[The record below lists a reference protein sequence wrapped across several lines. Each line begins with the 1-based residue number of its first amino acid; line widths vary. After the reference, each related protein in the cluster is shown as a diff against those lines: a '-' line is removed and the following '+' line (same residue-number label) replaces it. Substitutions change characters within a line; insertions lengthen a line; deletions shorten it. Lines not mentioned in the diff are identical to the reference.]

1 MWRDEVARLNA
12 ELDVRGMGSGEGGG
26 AGSGSGSRE
35 VAQIMS
41 SLAPL
46 LQHFAGALQQPE
58 APTGL
63 QQQVRFVQSLLRLQI
78 GEVVWLRK
86 CLVGKLSQSER

>member
-46 LQHFAGALQQPE
+46 LQHFAGALQQP
-58 APTGL
+58 
-63 QQQVRFVQSLLRLQI
+63 
-78 GEVVWLRK
+78 
-86 CLVGKLSQSER
+86 